1 MEEKGITMSSRA
13 SVAVFGL
20 LLLGTLTAAA
30 QDPRKT
36 WDPARPPDTMW
47 VGREPEDPTGPD
59 RYPNVWGLDILI
71 SNDGF
76 GLGTVY
82 RRTFTRDISAFV
94 SFSVSES
101 KDDREFEYIDP
112 YYNIS
117 FTPGKLN
124 RFLVLP
130 LLVGIQYRLFRED
143 IVDTFRP
150 YLNGGAGPTMIYQMP
165 YVEFIPQEGGLL
177 ETKEVEFFN
186 SLGRG
191 HPTYTVGGFIGMGAN
206 FGTDRSNIFGVNFR
220 YYFTYLFGEGLPSL
234 YNTATRQVSS
244 TKTSFGGFVIS
255 LNIGM
260 AF

>member
-1 MEEKGITMSSRA
+1 MSSRA
-13 SVAVFGL
+13 SVAIFAL
-20 LLLGTLTAAA
+20 LLLGPLAAPA

-36 WDPARPPDTMW
+36 WDPTRPPDTLW
-47 VGREPEDPTGPD
+47 VGKEPEDPTGPD
-59 RYPNVWGLDILI
+59 RYPNVWSVDILI

-82 RRTFTRDISAFV
+82 RRTFTSDISAFIN
-94 SFSVSES
+94 FSISES

-130 LLVGIQYRLFRED
+130 LLVGIQYRMFRED

-150 YLNGGAGPTMIYQMP
+150 YLNGGVGPTMIYQMP
-165 YVEFIPQEGGLL
+165 YVEFIQQDGGLW
-177 ETKEVEFFN
+177 ETKEVEFFS

-191 HPTYTVGGFIGMGAN
+191 HPTYTVGGFVGMGAN
-206 FGTDRSNIFGVNFR
+206 FGTERSNIFGVNFR
-220 YYFTYLFGEGLPSL
+220 YYFTYLFGDGLPSL
-234 YNTATRQVSS
+234 YNMATREVTR